1 MNSRVKFEHD
11 SSGYI
16 ELMKSQEMQNMLSQH
31 GEQIKNSAN
40 SSGHTGDSYESH
52 TSVGQTRA
60 NVKVY
65 PGNQHAARSNYKYN
79 TLLKA
84 LGSVKG

>member
-11 SSGYI
+11 SNGYI
-16 ELMKSQEMQNMLSQH
+16 ELMKSQEMQNMLSQY

-65 PGNQHAARSNYKYN
+65 PGNQHAVRSNYKYN

-84 LGSVKG
+84 LGSVRG